1 MVSNQFYILGEA
13 IIQGFYVTE
22 SGVASEDV
30 GSEKTHFQL
39 AKALSVMKIKASTFY
54 SHFNSGDHEKVKEL
68 LDDALKD
75 RMKQWTAE
83 GLGIE
88 EQQLSKKEQKELKSS
103 NTKLN
108 KAEDI
113 QVIHEAFQYLMQKYV
128 NDAQE
133 KDNAYISINKIHS
146 YQKRLKK
153 MEGDGNSDNES
164 HSSGSS
170 RSNSRSTSRSN
181 SRRNSISQPRSRRG
195 SLLVVPKTSSSRSR
209 SPSGSR
215 YI

>member
-1 MVSNQFYILGEA
+1 M
-13 IIQGFYVTE
+13 
-22 SGVASEDV
+22 
-30 GSEKTHFQL
+30 

-153 MEGDGNSDNES
+153 MEGEGNSDNES

-195 SLLVVPKTSSSRSR
+195 SMLVVPKTSSSRSR

-215 YI
+215 YIQLLGFCIAIKIGGKYFCLP

>member
-1 MVSNQFYILGEA
+1 MNIILLNILGEA

-22 SGVASEDV
+22 SGVSSEDV

-88 EQQLSKKEQKELKSS
+88 EQHLSKKEQKELKSS

-113 QVIHEAFQYLMQKYV
+113 QGPQSQTRLFVLGFMGCKKGIF
-128 NDAQE
+128 
-133 KDNAYISINKIHS
+133 YIV
-146 YQKRLKK
+146 
-153 MEGDGNSDNES
+153 
-164 HSSGSS
+164 
-170 RSNSRSTSRSN
+170 RSFSET
-181 SRRNSISQPRSRRG
+181 
-195 SLLVVPKTSSSRSR
+195 
-209 SPSGSR
+209 
-215 YI
+215 